1 MFLTK
6 LMSLLIKLKN
16 NFQINSKKNNFDK
29 YFVKI
34 TKIYIDEISDKLMLK
49 YRISTCGISAK
60 IPYSEFIGTPLIYG
74 VHPDQIILLAKEAKR
89 CTIKIKNKHKIQTSV

>member
-6 LMSLLIKLKN
+6 LISLLIKFKN
-16 NFQINSKKNNFDK
+16 NFQINAKKNNIDK
-29 YFVKI
+29 YFVNI
-34 TKIYIDEISDKLMLK
+34 TKIYIDEISDKIMLK

-74 VHPDQIILLAKEAKR
+74 VHPDQIIFLAKKAKR
-89 CTIKIKNKHKIQTSV
+89 YSVKIKDKHKIQNSV